1 MGEIIMNCYE
11 FGLCKFGYYY
21 GDNYKKI
28 RCVNCEVIDKVINEI
43 CNAEDRLVF
52 RALSDIEKKSLDTYN
67 TNLHRGNFEEIIL
80 EEDSYQGVIN
90 KIFEYVRVT
99 LNDKKI
105 KEKQFSYSRCF
116 VVPLFK
122 YTNKEENPVIAMK
135 NLKLNTFDISY
146 DCTYYQWIKGYYTRD
161 DEHTYITEDE
171 ENIAIKEL
179 FSSNIKVDS
188 ISDYLKY
195 YYKKRKHLPYESCIR
210 EFTENMKVRYDNKL
224 SLCDLD
230 DISNIKIQSF
240 TLDLSM
246 FNRKSI
252 NNYLQYCSNEQVKIK
267 RVASFNN
274 DREIISTEPF
284 NSYRG
289 EFHIIQDKSLIN
301 NFKLITICVLFLEK
315 NRNEIDKKI
324 IDIIESY
331 ISKIRNE
338 YIQYIDRAKVDLLI
352 EHLKKNYE
360 EEFQALKNIKGLFR
374 DYNEGVLSWFERSI
388 DICCEKNSISKKLIS
403 QLRIEMI

>member
-1 MGEIIMNCYE
+1 MNWYN

-43 CNAEDRLVF
+43 CNADNRLGF
-52 RALSDIEKKSLDTYN
+52 RALSDIEKKSIDTYN
-67 TNLHRGNFEEIIL
+67 MNLHRGNFEEIIL
-80 EEDSYQGVIN
+80 EDDSYQGIIN
-90 KIFEYVRVT
+90 KVFEYVRVT
-99 LNDKKI
+99 LNNKKI
-105 KEKQFSYSRCF
+105 EEKQFSYSRCF

-146 DCTYYQWIKGYYTRD
+146 NCTYYQWIKGYHSRD

-188 ISDYLKY
+188 ISDYLKF
-195 YYKKRKHLPYESCIR
+195 YYKKRKHLPYESCIG
-210 EFTENMKVRYDNKL
+210 EFIENIKARCNNQL

-230 DISNIKIQSF
+230 DVSNIKIQSF

-252 NNYLQYCSNEQVKIK
+252 NNYLEYCSNEQVKIK

-289 EFHIIQDKSLIN
+289 KLYIIQDKSLIN
-301 NFKLITICVLFLEK
+301 NLKLITVCVLFLEK
-315 NRNEIDKKI
+315 YRNEIDKKCI
-324 IDIIESY
+324 NIVEVY
-331 ISKIRNE
+331 VSKIRNE
-338 YIQYIDRAKVDLLI
+338 YIQNSDRVKVDLLI
-352 EHLKKNYE
+352 EHLKDNYE
-360 EEFQALKNIKGLFR
+360 EEFQSLKSIKGLFR
-374 DYNEGVLSWFERSI
+374 EYNEGILSWFKRSI
-388 DICCEKNSISKKLIS
+388 NICCEKNSMSKRLIS
-403 QLRIEMI
+403 ILKIE